1 MRTSS
6 LISSAV
12 QNSFRSKTRT
22 LLTVLAVFIGA
33 FTLTVTNGLGTGV
46 GRFIDDT
53 VAAIGADGVLT
64 ASKTS
69 ETAPA
74 GFGDE
79 PLEYD
84 PDVVDT
90 TVPGAPDG
98 APGAT
103 TGVVAMTPDDIAELE
118 LIR

>member
-1 MRTSS
+1 VRTSS

-12 QNSFRSKTRT
+12 QNSFRAKTRT

-64 ASKTS
+64 ATKAS
-69 ETAPA
+69 ETA
-74 GFGDE
+74 DS
-79 PLEYD
+79 
-84 PDVVDT
+84 
-90 TVPGAPDG
+90 
-98 APGAT
+98 
-103 TGVVAMTPDDIAELE
+103 
-118 LIR
+118 